1 VRIEHDPILS
11 QPVRVARLADMNP
24 HRIVIAGAGYAG
36 VSCALRLARRV
47 PAQASVTLVSATDR
61 FIERIR
67 LHQRATGQNVGD
79 WSLRSLI
86 KGTRVDLALG
96 CIDQLDYGN
105 RTLKLGGERIEFD
118 TLVLALGSHVDVD
131 SVEGVREHAMAVES
145 GTVSTI
151 HRALQ
156 KAAAHPGRVTIVG
169 GGLTGIELA
178 SEIAES
184 FPGLQVSLV
193 SQARLAESWSAAA
206 RAHALASLQRFGV
219 RVEEGPHIKAVHAR
233 HLETDRGAMPFDVC
247 LWAGGFV
254 GHSLAWNSGL
264 KVNQHGQALVDSQ
277 LRSVSHPGI
286 HVVGDLATVAPQ
298 LTPQMPMGCKSAMPA
313 GAWAAEN
320 IARRLHGRSEQPLQY
335 GVPFF
340 CVSLGRRDGL
350 IQMAARDGSM
360 TGRVLTH
367 RRGAWFKELICRSTV
382 WALKMERVGVC
393 GIQWARGRE
402 ERDVPDTYPSGL

>member
-1 VRIEHDPILS
+1 
-11 QPVRVARLADMNP
+11 MNT

-47 PAQASVTLVSATDR
+47 PAGTNITLISATDR

-79 WSLRSLI
+79 WSLPAFIRGSGIQL
-86 KGTRVDLALG
+86 RVG
-96 CIDQLDYGN
+96 QIDQLDHA
-105 RTLKLGGERIEFD
+105 RRVLAVGGERIEFD

-131 SVEGVREHAMAVES
+131 SVKGVRDHAMAVEFGS
-145 GTVSTI
+145 VAGI

-156 KAAAHPGRVTIVG
+156 KVASHAGRVTVVG

-184 FPGLQVSLV
+184 FSELQVSLV
-193 SQARLAESWSAAA
+193 SQAPLAQSWSDAA
-206 RAHALASLQRFGV
+206 RAHALASMRRLGV
-219 RVEEGPHIKAVHAR
+219 RVEEGPHISAVHAR
-233 HLETDRGAMPFDVC
+233 HLQTDRGELPFDLC
-247 LWAGGFV
+247 LWAGGFA
-254 GHSLAWNSGL
+254 GHPLAWNSGL
-264 KVNQHGQALVDSQ
+264 KCNQQGQVLVDSQ
-277 LRSVSHPGI
+277 LRSVSHPAV
-286 HVVGDLATVAPQ
+286 HVIGDLGTVAPG
-298 LTPQMPMGCKSAMPA
+298 LAPQMPMGCKSAMPA

-320 IARRLHGRSEQPLQY
+320 IARRLRGEPEQPLQY

-360 TGRVLTH
+360 TGRVLTD
-367 RRGAWFKELICRSTV
+367 RRGAWFKEFICRSTI
-382 WALKMERVGVC
+382 WALKMERMGIS
-393 GIQWARGRE
+393 GIQWVKSRAEGESPAYSR
-402 ERDVPDTYPSGL
+402 S

>member
-1 VRIEHDPILS
+1 
-11 QPVRVARLADMNP
+11 MNH

-47 PAQASVTLVSATDR
+47 PADVSITLVSVTNR

-67 LHQRATGQNVGD
+67 LHQRVTGQDVGE
-79 WSLRSLI
+79 WSLPGLI
-86 KGTRVDLALG
+86 RGTGVQLRVG
-96 CIDQLDYGN
+96 VIEGIDYGN
-105 RTLKLGGERIEFD
+105 RVLQLGGDRIGFD

-131 SVEGVREHAMAVES
+131 SVKGVREHAVAVEFGS
-145 GTVSTI
+145 VSDI

-156 KAAAHPGRVTIVG
+156 KAAVRNGRVMIVG

-184 FPGLQVSLV
+184 LPDLQVSLV
-193 SQARLAESWSAAA
+193 TQTRLAESWSEAA
-206 RAHALASLQRFGV
+206 RAHALASLRRLRV
-219 RVEEGPHIKAVHAR
+219 RVEEGPHIRAVHAK
-233 HLETDRGAMPFDVC
+233 HLETDRGELPFDLC
-247 LWAGGFV
+247 IWAGGFV
-254 GHSLAWNSGL
+254 GHPLAWNSGL
-264 KVNQHGQALVDSQ
+264 KVNSQGQALVDSQ
-277 LRSVSHPGI
+277 LRSVSHPAV
-286 HVVGDLATVAPQ
+286 HVIGDLGTIAPD

-320 IARRLHGRSEQPLQY
+320 IARRLRGQPEQPLQY

-360 TGRVLTH
+360 TGRVLTQ
-367 RRGAWFKELICRSTV
+367 RRGAWFKEFICRSTI
-382 WALKMERVGVC
+382 WALKMERIGIS
-393 GIQWARGRE
+393 GIQWVRGRSE
-402 ERDVPDTYPSGL
+402 AESEAPLPS

>member
-1 VRIEHDPILS
+1 
-11 QPVRVARLADMNP
+11 MNE
-24 HRIVIAGAGYAG
+24 HRIVVAGAGYAG
-36 VSCALRLARRV
+36 VSCALRLVRRV
-47 PAQASVTLVSATDR
+47 PARVSVTLISATDR

-86 KGTRVDLALG
+86 KGTRIDLHIG
-96 CIDQLDYGN
+96 SINQLDHAN
-105 RTLKLGGERIEFD
+105 RLLHLGGDRIEFD
-118 TLVLALGSHVDVD
+118 TLVLALGSHVDVA
-131 SVEGVREHAMAVES
+131 SVKGVHEHAMPVEF
-145 GTVSTI
+145 GTVANI

-156 KAAAHPGRVTIVG
+156 KAAAQRGRVTIVG

-178 SEIAES
+178 AEIAES
-184 FPGLQVSLV
+184 FPGLPVSLV
-193 SQARLAESWSAAA
+193 SRARIAESWSEAA
-206 RAHALASLQRFGV
+206 RVHALASLQRLGV
-219 RVEEGPHIKAVHAR
+219 RIEEGPHIKAVQAK
-233 HLETDRGAMPFDVC
+233 HLETDRGALPFDLC

-264 KVNQHGQALVDSQ
+264 KVNQYGQALVDSQ

-286 HVVGDLATVAPQ
+286 HVVGDLAAIAPE

-320 IARRLHGRSEQPLQY
+320 IARRLSARPEQPLQY

-350 IQMAARDGSM
+350 IQMAARDGTM

-367 RRGAWFKELICRSTV
+367 RRGAWFKELICRSTI
-382 WALKMERVGVC
+382 WALKMERIGVS
-393 GIQWARGRE
+393 GIQWVRSGE
-402 ERDVPDTYPSGL
+402 ERAAPDTYPSGV